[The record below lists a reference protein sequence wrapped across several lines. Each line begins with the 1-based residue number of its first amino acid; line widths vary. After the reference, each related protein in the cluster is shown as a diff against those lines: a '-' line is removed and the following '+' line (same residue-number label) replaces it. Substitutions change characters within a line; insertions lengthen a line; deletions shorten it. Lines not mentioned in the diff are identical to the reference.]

1 MTMRWKNVCVEAI
14 AYALPSE
21 KLTTTVL
28 EARLAPMY
36 ASLHLDQGHIETLT
50 GIRERRVWPAQ
61 AKMGECA
68 AIAAKKALAQSGVT
82 ASELG
87 AVIYAGV
94 CRDNLEPATACAVA
108 EAIGTGPDALV
119 FDVSNACLG
128 VLNGM
133 VEIANRIELGQ
144 MRAGLIVASES
155 SREIIDS
162 TVARLNDDPTLER
175 YRLGLATMTGG
186 SGSVAVVLTE
196 AGFSDSEHRL
206 VAAAAQSAPEHH
218 RICRWG
224 PTKGLLGETTNVMDT
239 DASAVLEH
247 GVELGQQTWKR
258 FLEASGWRTE
268 EVDRVICHQV
278 GAGHRREVLGALGI
292 DGSRDFSTFETL
304 GNMGTVSVPLT
315 AAMAAEA
322 GFLRSGDRVAFL
334 GIGSGLNCLMV
345 GLQW

>member
-1 MTMRWKNVCVEAI
+1 MTMRWKNVCVETI
-14 AYALPSE
+14 AYALPEE
-21 KLTTTVL
+21 KVTTTAI

-36 ASLHLDQGHIETLT
+36 GSLHLEKGQIETLT
-50 GIRERRVWPAQ
+50 GIRERRMWPLHS
-61 AKMGECA
+61 KMGKCA
-68 AIAAKKALAQSGVT
+68 ALAAQKALAQSGVP

-108 EAIGTGPDALV
+108 EAIGTGPEALV

-133 VEIANRIELGQ
+133 VEVANRIELGQ
-144 MRAGLIVASES
+144 MRAGLVVASES

-162 TVARLNDDPTLER
+162 TIARLNADPTLER

-186 SGSVAVVLTE
+186 SGAVAVVLTE

-206 VAAAAQSAPEHH
+206 IAGSAQSAPEHH

-224 PTKGLLGETTNVMDT
+224 PARGLLGETANVMDT

-258 FLEASGWRTE
+258 FLDASSWRTE

-292 DGSRDFSTFETL
+292 DASRDFSTFETL

-315 AAMAAEA
+315 AAMASEA
-322 GFLRSGDRVAFL
+322 GFLRSGDRVALL
-334 GIGSGLNCLMV
+334 GIGSGLNCLML